1 MKKFNI
7 KKNNRNIYKIEE
19 PWFKEHANLYL
30 FHDKKINILFDCGLG
45 LFNLKEFLN
54 KKGFKNIKVV
64 LTHSHF
70 DHIGGIKHFLPQDI
84 IVTQKIYKNLKDK
97 KMWGFE
103 YLKFK
108 DFDKEV
114 LPNLSNMD
122 IFEDCKEVIGKMEPW
137 LFNKLDIGSF
147 YFDLINVPGHTD
159 DCVAYYEK
167 EKEILVTGDAL
178 YNGKIYFDFPNY
190 NKNKFV
196 KSLKNISNLNFDLI
210 FPGHNEVLNKNKALE
225 VAEDWIKK
233 LRS

>member
-108 DFDKEV
+108 ENCFCAGDTFFLIKLV
-114 LPNLSNMD
+114 KITSSNSPHQNQ
-122 IFEDCKEVIGKMEPW
+122 G
-137 LFNKLDIGSF
+137 
-147 YFDLINVPGHTD
+147 
-159 DCVAYYEK
+159 
-167 EKEILVTGDAL
+167 
-178 YNGKIYFDFPNY
+178 NG
-190 NKNKFV
+190 
-196 KSLKNISNLNFDLI
+196 
-210 FPGHNEVLNKNKALE
+210 
-225 VAEDWIKK
+225 
-233 LRS
+233 